1 MRSRQHDA
9 EIGAERGREMGDG
22 GSGQHA
28 EAQHIHS
35 GRREAG
41 DHSGF
46 EKLSRSSRVPAYDRY
61 WPLPTA

>member
-1 MRSRQHDA
+1 
-9 EIGAERGREMGDG
+9 MGDG

-35 GRREAG
+35 GRRKAG